1 MIRVQRYK
9 GRMQSFCATKNIFKI
24 SFKNASISHFFSNL
38 HSKTTERKFVIGK
51 NKKEFAI
58 IEKYGMVNLSE
69 VQWIWSKSIYVRV
82 NKGRIFPAF
91 YY

>member
-1 MIRVQRYK
+1 MPAYRI
-9 GRMQSFCATKNIFKI
+9 
-24 SFKNASISHFFSNL
+24 FFSNL

-69 VQWIWSKSIYVRV
+69 VQLMDMVKKYLCKSE
-82 NKGRIFPAF
+82 
-91 YY
+91 

>member
-9 GRMQSFCATKNIFKI
+9 GRMQSFCATKNIFII

-69 VQWIWSKSIYVRV
+69 VQLMDMVKKYLCKSE
-82 NKGRIFPAF
+82 
-91 YY
+91 